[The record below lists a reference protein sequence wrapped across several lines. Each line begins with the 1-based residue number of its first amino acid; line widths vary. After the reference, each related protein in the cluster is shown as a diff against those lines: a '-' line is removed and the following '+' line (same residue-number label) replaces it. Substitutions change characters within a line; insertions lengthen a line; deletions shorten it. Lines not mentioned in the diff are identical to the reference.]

1 MKEPP
6 EEDLTPGRDKLT
18 LVMIT
23 HPQFI
28 AITHHAVIR
37 LDLHDPYMDLCGEY
51 IAADGMNRVF
61 SAMNIHKM
69 KDMPDDWQM
78 RMANFI
84 IEFYARKD
92 AIDKMQ

>member
-23 HPQFI
+23 YMRFI
-28 AITHHAVIR
+28 AISHYEVIR
-37 LDLHDPYMDLCGEY
+37 LGLNETYLDLCDEY
-51 IAADGMNRVF
+51 LKAAGDCGTF
-61 SAMNIHKM
+61 LAMNIHKM
-69 KDMPDDWQM
+69 KEMPDDWQM

-84 IEFYARKD
+84 IEFYARRD
-92 AIDKMQ
+92 AANKMQ